1 MKKALVSC
9 LLLVCSLPAH
19 AQQVADTDYRFQVG
33 NPMYS
38 PSQGSRVCIDSG
50 HHNYHTAEGRYE
62 PFAELITQ
70 DGFQVV
76 DFPGSF
82 IPNSLASC
90 DVLVIAN
97 ALHASNSSNWSFP
110 HPPAFNMSELQTV
123 QTWVGEGGSLLL
135 IADHSP
141 FAGAAADLGAIFG
154 LLMSDVYAVQR
165 RQGPEQ
171 FMLSDQTLHPHPIVQ
186 GRNQTESIQQVTS
199 FTGQAARFVGDWQA
213 LLSFSNEA
221 FAYINPQQAFM
232 SGSDQ
237 VQAFSVAG
245 WVQAAAREWEAGRIV
260 FLGEAAMCSAQIS
273 GNGVPMGMNSPQ
285 APQNAQ
291 FCLNLLRWL
300 SKSL

>member
-1 MKKALVSC
+1 MKKVLASC
-9 LLLVCSLPAH
+9 LLLTCSQIVH
-19 AQQVADTDYRFQVG
+19 AQQAADTDYQFQVS
-33 NPMYS
+33 NPSY
-38 PSQGSRVCIDSG
+38 PGGQGPRVCIDSG
-50 HHNYHTAEGRYE
+50 HQNYHTVEGRYA
-62 PFAELITQ
+62 PFAELVSQ
-70 DGFQVV
+70 DGFQVA
-76 DFPGSF
+76 DFAGSF
-82 IPNSLASC
+82 NQNSLTSC

-97 ALHASNSSNWSFP
+97 ALHPSNSSNWSYP
-110 HPPAFNMSELQTV
+110 HPSAFSMSELQSL

-171 FMLSDQTLHPHPIVQ
+171 FMLSDQTLHSHPIVQ
-186 GRNQTESIQQVTS
+186 GRSQAESIQQVTS
-199 FTGQAARFVGDWQA
+199 FTGQAARFVGDWQT

-232 SGSDQ
+232 SGTAQ
-237 VQAFSVAG
+237 VQAFSIAG